1 VTGALAVIALPAAAL
16 AIAALLRS
24 PLTRR
29 VMAAPRGDRWHE
41 RATPAIGGA
50 GIFAGL
56 VVGTLAAMAAGAIE
70 PSAHVAGV
78 LGGAAVLFA
87 VGLVDDIHSLGVPP
101 KLAAQLAAAVIALAA
116 GIRVDIVSD
125 DVIAAV
131 VAVVWIVGMTNAFNF
146 LDNMDG
152 LAATLAA
159 IALGYLA
166 IDAAT
171 VHENPTILVLAAAGA
186 AACAGF
192 LPFNIRRGKPA
203 AVFMG
208 DSGSQVLGYVLASV
222 ALLASW
228 KQAGTAVATLLLP
241 LLILAVPIVD
251 TALVVIVRL
260 LEGRP
265 IYQGGRD
272 HTSHR
277 LVYYGLSERR
287 ALVLLALISASLGA
301 SSLGYNVV
309 DNSRVTL
316 VGVLLT
322 FVLLVQFASFLA
334 DIERGPVAPQGGPAL
349 LRGLVIHRRRLIE
362 VIVDFA
368 LITAAFVAAYQLRMW
383 DTGTGFDP
391 YVVNTVLPAIL
402 VARYV
407 TFIPFGLYR
416 GVWRFAG
423 ARDAVAIVAAVLISE
438 ALAVAFVRLTAERWR
453 DIPRAVF
460 VVDALFCIVLVGGS
474 RFAERALDR
483 FLVRLRGRHG
493 LRRTL
498 IVGAGRAG
506 RSLLRELRETGD
518 NVVGFLDDDPR
529 LRARRL
535 LGVPVLGTTAEA
547 AAALESAKPQLVLVT
562 IPDAQRDRLDEIVSA
577 CGEAAVPCRF
587 VRREFDLDPSLVLGE
602 ARAE

>member
-1 VTGALAVIALPAAAL
+1 MTGALAVIALPAAML

-29 VMAAPRGDRWHE
+29 VVSAPRDDRWHK
-41 RATPAIGGA
+41 RSTPALGGI

-56 VVGTLAAMAAGAIE
+56 LAGVGVALAAGAIE
-70 PSAHVAGV
+70 PSAQVAGV

-87 VGLVDDIHSLGVPP
+87 VGLLDDVIPLGVAP
-101 KLAAQLAAAVIALAA
+101 KLAGQAAAAGIALAA
-116 GIRVDIVSD
+116 GIRVDIVGD
-125 DVIAAV
+125 NLIAAGI
-131 VAVVWIVGMTNAFNF
+131 AVVWIVAMTNAFNF

-152 LAATLAA
+152 LAAALAA

-171 VHENPTILVLAAAGA
+171 VHDNPPILVLAAAGA

-192 LPFNIRRGKPA
+192 LPFNVRRGKPA

-208 DSGSQVLGYVLASV
+208 DSGSQVLGYLLATV

-228 KQAGTAVATLLLP
+228 KQAGTAVATLILP
-241 LLILAVPIVD
+241 VLILAVPIVD
-251 TALVVIVRL
+251 TALVVVVRL

-301 SSLGYNVV
+301 SSLGYTVI

-334 DIERGPVAPQGGPAL
+334 DIERGPVAPREGPAF
-349 LRGLVIHRRRLIE
+349 LRGLVVHRRRLVE
-362 VIVDFA
+362 VVVDFA
-368 LITAAFVAAYQLRMW
+368 LITAAFLAAYQLRIW

-423 ARDAVAIVAAVLISE
+423 AREAVAIASAVLVSE
-438 ALAVAFVRLTAERWR
+438 ALAVAFVRLSAERWR

-460 VVDALFCIVLVGGS
+460 VVDALLCIVIVGAS
-474 RFAERALDR
+474 RFGERALDR
-483 FLVRLRGRHG
+483 FLVRMRGRRE
-493 LRRTL
+493 LRRTV

-506 RSLLRELRETGD
+506 RSLLRELRETSD
-518 NVVGFLDDDPR
+518 NVVGFVDDDPR

-535 LGVPVLGTTAEA
+535 LGVQVLGTTAEA
-547 AAALESAKPQLVLVT
+547 AGVIRSAKPQLVLVT
-562 IPDAQRDRLDEIVSA
+562 IPDAPRDRLDAIVSA
-577 CGEAAVPCRF
+577 CGEAGVPCRF
-587 VRREFDLDPSLVLGE
+587 VRRQFDLDPSLVLGE
-602 ARAE
+602 VE

>member
-29 VMAAPRGDRWHE
+29 VVATPRGDRWHA
-41 RATPAIGGA
+41 RTTPALGGI
-50 GIFAGL
+50 GIFVGL
-56 VVGTLAAMAAGAIE
+56 VAGVGAAIAAGAIE
-70 PSAHVAGV
+70 PSAQIAGI

-87 VGLVDDIHSLGVPP
+87 VGLIDDVYPLGAAP
-101 KLAAQLAAAVIALAA
+101 KLAGQLAAAGIALAA

-131 VAVVWIVGMTNAFNF
+131 IAVVWIVAMTNAFNF

-159 IALGYLA
+159 IALAYVA

-171 VHENPTILVLAAAGA
+171 VHENTTILVLAAAGA

-192 LPFNIRRGKPA
+192 LPFNVRRGKPA

-208 DSGSQVLGYVLASV
+208 DSGSQVLGYLLASV

-228 KQAGTAVATLLLP
+228 KQAGTAVATLMLP

-301 SSLGYNVV
+301 SSLGYNVI
-309 DNSRVTL
+309 DNPRVTL

-322 FVLLVQFASFLA
+322 FVLLIQFASFLA
-334 DIERGPVAPQGGPAL
+334 DIERGPIAPREGPAF
-349 LRGLVIHRRRLIE
+349 LRGLIVHRRRLIE
-362 VIVDFA
+362 VVLDFA
-368 LITAAFVAAYQLRMW
+368 LITAAFLAAYQLRIW

-423 ARDAVAIVAAVLISE
+423 ARDAVAVISAVLVSE
-438 ALAVAFVRLTAERWR
+438 GLAVVFLRLTAERWR
-453 DIPRAVF
+453 DVPRAVF

-474 RFAERALDR
+474 RFGERALDR
-483 FLVRLRGRHG
+483 FLVRLRGRRG

-518 NVVGFLDDDPR
+518 NVVGFVDDDPR
-529 LRARRL
+529 LRSRRL
-535 LGVPVLGTTAEA
+535 LGVPVLGSTEETAAVLA
-547 AAALESAKPQLVLVT
+547 AASPQLVLVT
-562 IPDAQRDRLDEIVSA
+562 IPDAQRDRLDAIVSA
-577 CGEAAVPCRF
+577 CGAAGVPCRF

>member
-29 VMAAPRGDRWHE
+29 VVSAPRSDRWHE
-41 RATPAIGGA
+41 RSTPALGGI

-56 VVGTLAAMAAGAIE
+56 VAGVGAALAAGVIE
-70 PSAHVAGV
+70 PSAQVAGV

-87 VGLVDDIHSLGVPP
+87 VGLLDDIVPLGVAP
-101 KLAAQLAAAVIALAA
+101 KLAGQAAAAGIALAA
-116 GIRVDIVSD
+116 GIRVDIVGD
-125 DVIAAV
+125 DVIAAGI
-131 VAVVWIVGMTNAFNF
+131 AVVWIVAMTNAFNF

-152 LAATLAA
+152 LAAALAA

-192 LPFNIRRGKPA
+192 LPFNVRRGKPA

-208 DSGSQVLGYVLASV
+208 DSGSQVLGYLLATV

-228 KQAGTAVATLLLP
+228 QQAGTAVATLILP
-241 LLILAVPIVD
+241 VLILAVPIVD
-251 TALVVIVRL
+251 TALVIVVRL

-301 SSLGYNVV
+301 SSLGYTVI
-309 DNSRVTL
+309 DNSLVTL

-322 FVLLVQFASFLA
+322 FVFLVQFASFLA
-334 DIERGPVAPQGGPAL
+334 DIERGPVAPRTGPAF
-349 LRGLVIHRRRLIE
+349 LRGLVVHRRRLVE
-362 VIVDFA
+362 VVVDFA
-368 LITAAFVAAYQLRMW
+368 LITAAFLAAYQLRMW

-423 ARDAVAIVAAVLISE
+423 ARDAVAIVAAVLVSE
-438 ALAVAFVRLTAERWR
+438 ALAVAFVRLSAERWR

-460 VVDALFCIVLVGGS
+460 VVDALLCIVLVGAS
-474 RFAERALDR
+474 RFGERALDR
-483 FLVRLRGRHG
+483 FLVRARGRRE
-493 LRRTL
+493 LRRTV

-506 RSLLRELRETGD
+506 RSLLRELRETSD
-518 NVVGFLDDDPR
+518 NVVGFVDDDPR
-529 LRARRL
+529 LQTRRL
-535 LGVPVLGTTAEA
+535 LGVQVLGTTAEA
-547 AAALESAKPQLVLVT
+547 AAVLGVAKPQLVLVT
-562 IPDAQRDRLDEIVSA
+562 IPDAPRDRLDAIVSA
-577 CGEAAVPCRF
+577 CGDAGVPCRF

-602 ARAE
+602 AGRE

>member
-1 VTGALAVIALPAAAL
+1 MTGALAVIALPAAAL

-24 PLTRR
+24 PLSRR
-29 VMAAPRGDRWHE
+29 VVAAPRGDRWHE
-41 RATPAIGGA
+41 QTTPAFGGI
-50 GIFAGL
+50 GIFTGL
-56 VVGTLAAMAAGAIE
+56 VLGTLVAMAAGAIE
-70 PSAHVAGV
+70 PSAQVAGI
-78 LGGAAVLFA
+78 LGGATVLFV
-87 VGLVDDIHSLGVPP
+87 VGLVDDVHPLGVAP
-101 KLAAQLAAAVIALAA
+101 KLAAQFTAAGIALAS

-125 DVIAAV
+125 DVIAILLAL
-131 VAVVWIVGMTNAFNF
+131 VWIVAMTNAFNF

-159 IALGYLA
+159 IALGYVA
-166 IDAAT
+166 IDAGT
-171 VHENPTILVLAAAGA
+171 VHENPTILVLATAGA

-192 LPFNIRRGKPA
+192 LPFNVRRGKPA

-208 DSGSQVLGYVLASV
+208 DSGSMVLGFVLATV
-222 ALLASW
+222 TLLASW

-251 TALVVIVRL
+251 TALVVVVRL

-301 SSLGYNVV
+301 SSLGYTVI

-334 DIERGPVAPQGGPAL
+334 DIERGPVAPRSGPDF
-349 LRGLVIHRRRLIE
+349 LRGLIVHRRRLVE
-362 VIVDFA
+362 VLVDFA
-368 LITAAFVAAYQLRMW
+368 LITAAFLAAYQLRVW

-402 VARYV
+402 VARYL

-423 ARDAVAIVAAVLISE
+423 ARDAVAVVAAVLVSE
-438 ALAVAFVRLTAERWR
+438 ALAVAFVRLTAERWV

-460 VVDALFCIVLVGGS
+460 VVDAFFCIVLVGTS
-474 RFAERALDR
+474 RFGERALDR
-483 FLVRLRGRHG
+483 FLVRLRGRQT
-493 LRRTL
+493 LRRTV

-506 RSLLRELRETGD
+506 RSLLRELRETSD
-518 NVVGFLDDDPR
+518 NVIGFLDDDPR
-529 LRARRL
+529 LRSRRL
-535 LGVPVLGTTAEA
+535 LGVPVLGTTDETA
-547 AAALESAKPQLVLVT
+547 AVLESAHPELVLVT
-562 IPDAQRDRLDEIVSA
+562 IPDAQRDRLDAIVSA
-577 CGEAAVPCRF
+577 CGEAGVACRF
-587 VRREFDLDPSLVLGE
+587 VRREFDLDPRLVLGE
-602 ARAE
+602 AAE

>member
-1 VTGALAVIALPAAAL
+1 VTGALGVIALPAAAL

-24 PLTRR
+24 PLSRR
-29 VMAAPRGDRWHE
+29 VVAAPQRDRWHE
-41 RATPAIGGA
+41 RETPAFGGV
-50 GIFAGL
+50 GIFVGL
-56 VVGTLAAMAAGAIE
+56 VLGTLVAMAAGAIE
-70 PSAHVAGV
+70 PSAHVAGI
-78 LGGAAVLFA
+78 LGGATVLFV
-87 VGLVDDIHSLGVPP
+87 VGLVDDVHPLGVAP
-101 KLAAQLAAAVIALAA
+101 KLSAQFAAAAIALAS

-125 DVIAAV
+125 DVIAVLLAL
-131 VAVVWIVGMTNAFNF
+131 VWIVAMTNAFNF

-159 IALGYLA
+159 IALGYVA

-171 VHENPTILVLAAAGA
+171 VHGNSTILVLAAAGA

-192 LPFNIRRGKPA
+192 LPFNVRRGKPA

-208 DSGSQVLGYVLASV
+208 DSGSMVLGYLLATV
-222 ALLASW
+222 TLLASW

-251 TALVVIVRL
+251 TALVVVVRL

-301 SSLGYNVV
+301 SSLGYTVI

-334 DIERGPVAPQGGPAL
+334 DIERGPVAPREGPAF
-349 LRGLVIHRRRLIE
+349 LRGLVVHRRRLIE
-362 VIVDFA
+362 VVVDFA
-368 LITAAFVAAYQLRMW
+368 LITAAFLAAYQLRIW

-402 VARYV
+402 VARYL

-423 ARDAVAIVAAVLISE
+423 ARDAVAIAAAVLVSE
-438 ALAVAFVRLTAERWR
+438 ALAVAFVRLTAERWV

-460 VVDALFCIVLVGGS
+460 VVDALFCTVLVGTS
-474 RFAERALDR
+474 RFGERALDR
-483 FLVRLRGRHG
+483 FLVQVRGRRT

-506 RSLLRELRETGD
+506 RSLLRELRETSD
-518 NVVGFLDDDPR
+518 NVIGFLDDDPK
-529 LRARRL
+529 LHSRRL
-535 LGVPVLGTTAEA
+535 LGVPVLGTTDETA
-547 AAALESAKPQLVLVT
+547 AVLASSRPELVLVT
-562 IPDAQRDRLDEIVSA
+562 IPDAQRDRLDAVVSA
-577 CGEAAVPCRF
+577 CGEAGVPCRF
-587 VRREFDLDPSLVLGE
+587 VRREFDLDPRLVLGE
-602 ARAE
+602 TGAE

>member
-29 VMAAPRGDRWHE
+29 VVSAPRSDRWSE
-41 RATPAIGGA
+41 RTTPSLGGI

-56 VVGTLAAMAAGAIE
+56 VAGVGAALAAGAVE
-70 PSAHVAGV
+70 PSAQVAGI

-87 VGLVDDIHSLGVPP
+87 VGLLDDVRPLGVAP
-101 KLAAQLAAAVIALAA
+101 KLAGQATAAGIALAA
-116 GIRVDIVSD
+116 GIRVDIVGD
-125 DVIAAV
+125 PVIAAGI
-131 VAVVWIVGMTNAFNF
+131 AVVWIVAMTNAFNF

-192 LPFNIRRGKPA
+192 LPFNVRRGKPA
-203 AVFMG
+203 AVIMG
-208 DSGSQVLGYVLASV
+208 DSGSQVLGYLLATV

-228 KQAGTAVATLLLP
+228 KQAGTAVATLILP
-241 LLILAVPIVD
+241 VLILAVPIVD
-251 TALVVIVRL
+251 TALVVVVRL

-301 SSLGYNVV
+301 SSLGYNVI

-334 DIERGPVAPQGGPAL
+334 DIERGPVAPRDGPAF
-349 LRGLVIHRRRLIE
+349 LRGIVVHRRRLVE
-362 VIVDFA
+362 VVVDFA
-368 LITAAFVAAYQLRMW
+368 LVTAAFLAAYQLRIW
-383 DTGTGFDP
+383 DTGTSFDP
-391 YVVNTVLPAIL
+391 YVVNTVLPAVL

-407 TFIPFGLYR
+407 TFIPLGLYR

-423 ARDAVAIVAAVLISE
+423 ARDAVSVVMAVLISE
-438 ALAVAFVRLTAERWR
+438 ALAVAFVRLSAERWR

-474 RFAERALDR
+474 RFGERALDR
-483 FLVRLRGRHG
+483 FLVRMRGRRE
-493 LRRTL
+493 LRRTV

-506 RSLLRELRETGD
+506 RSLLRELRETSD
-518 NVVGFLDDDPR
+518 NVVGFVDDDPR
-529 LRARRL
+529 LQTRRL
-535 LGVPVLGTTAEA
+535 LGVQVLGTTAEA
-547 AAALESAKPQLVLVT
+547 AAVIETAKPELVLVT
-562 IPDAQRDRLDEIVSA
+562 IPDAPRDRLDAIVSA
-577 CGEAAVPCRF
+577 CGDAGVPCRF
-587 VRREFDLDPSLVLGE
+587 VRRQFDLDPSLVLGE
-602 ARAE
+602 VE